1 MPRLI
6 IPKQLPGNVP
16 SSALEATKRLIKT
29 GRQVYGVPA
38 ASLTWGVD
46 GKVSEEVGAGIEG
59 EKKTALIL
67 GEWVKKHPT
76 ALVFHSVMW
85 PGVEGDTDH
94 VIVIG
99 KQVILV
105 DSKRWKSKRTYSVT
119 AKGEIMRGKVHFPEG
134 KVKMNGALASWRKII
149 GSRARVSGL
158 VCVAQDEV
166 FVPYDQNWKKA
177 PYRLVTA
184 EKLDEFLDNFVTKN
198 APPEKSDFVDLGVVM
213 EFISRLVKP
222 RDRRAEVINSKA
234 LGRY

>member
-1 MPRLI
+1 MPKLI
-6 IPKQLPGNVP
+6 NPVKLPEGVP
-16 SSALEATKRLIKT
+16 SSALETTKRLIKE
-29 GRQVYGVPA
+29 GRQVFGVPA
-38 ASLTWGVD
+38 ASLTWGID
-46 GKVSEEVGAGIEG
+46 GKVSAEVGAGIEG

-76 ALVFHSVMW
+76 ALVFHSVVW

-94 VIVIG
+94 VVIIG
-99 KQVILV
+99 KQFMLI

-119 AKGEIMRGKVHFPEG
+119 AKGEIMRGKVPFPEG
-134 KVKMNGALASWRKII
+134 KVKMGGALHSWRQII

-198 APPEKSDFVDLGVVM
+198 APPEKSDFIDLGIAM
-213 EFISRLVKP
+213 EAVSRLVKP
-222 RDRRAEVINSKA
+222 RDRRAELINTQAWK
-234 LGRY
+234 